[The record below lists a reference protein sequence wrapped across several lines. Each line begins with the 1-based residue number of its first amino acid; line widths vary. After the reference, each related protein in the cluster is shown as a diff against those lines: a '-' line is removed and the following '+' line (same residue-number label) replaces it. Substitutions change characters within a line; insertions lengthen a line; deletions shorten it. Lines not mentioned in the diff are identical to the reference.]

1 MAKVMVTE
9 EEKAFLGRMYE
20 QYYDEAVRYARSLTG
35 NSDDAQQI
43 VQDTFV
49 SLLEKGVSDLRE
61 RDKFKSYL
69 MTCVRNRFLNQR
81 KKAHREEGGELL
93 VDELFDATGEGRFV
107 SVLREEE
114 SIDPALAYEH
124 KELKQELENCLAQL
138 PDEQREVIYLKSILQ
153 MKEREIA
160 QLQGVAQ
167 ATVKS
172 RIRYARARLSQLILE
187 REKKTGVK
195 LHSVVPLLPLLRFLY
210 SQETFPQKSFAELC
224 VAAETGAA
232 VAGAASST
240 AASAASSTAAS
251 AASSTA
257 AGAASST
264 AAGAASST
272 AAGASA
278 TAETASYGVAEVS
291 AAAAGAISSGAAGAA
306 TSLVAAA
313 SGISVAA
320 KVALGV
326 AAAAVI
332 GTAAAIAVPEDL
344 HRTAQPE
351 PAAWEQNDDSA
362 TSLPATETMV
372 IAAFPDLGEYELHE
386 PARYQDGIIRF
397 QYDGNTLLPFRLP
410 YDGNIILPFS
420 GTDSMFDLLEF
431 TYADLRE
438 WPSTET
444 YGYIYYGM
452 KAYEQDLDAVAEQE
466 EVHFLLGSPAEESG
480 IEKIKY
486 GTNTDNCI
494 SYLYHYQE
502 DTGAYI
508 YDLLVVKNLKGADGL
523 EGSAVVLVESDDMA
537 VILAARQMADTIEI
551 VGTQMDNALSE
562 ESLSRTDRIYEL
574 LCPEQAAAI
583 KNPVEVEGG
592 SIFEAFSIE
601 NLENQNADKAEWA
614 IWFEKPTYIL
624 APGEKV
630 TPVLIGP
637 GKDEKIKYRISN
649 ENVAT
654 VNAKGE
660 VTGIADGFV
669 MLVATNEHGASCN
682 TYCDV
687 IAPEGG
693 E

>member
-1 MAKVMVTE
+1 MVEGRILFILFPLSDIQTVFHLQNTE
-9 EEKAFLGRMYE
+9 DLADGPIQGEPGGQIVKEEQHDDRHGEHHLLLGRIH
-20 QYYDEAVRYARSLTG
+20 VRRSHL
-35 NSDDAQQI
+35 
-43 VQDTFV
+43 
-49 SLLEKGVSDLRE
+49 LLEDHQGGH
-61 RDKFKSYL
+61 
-69 MTCVRNRFLNQR
+69 CQHQR
-81 KKAHREEGGELL
+81 
-93 VDELFDATGEGRFV
+93 
-107 SVLREEE
+107 
-114 SIDPALAYEH
+114 
-124 KELKQELENCLAQL
+124 
-138 PDEQREVIYLKSILQ
+138 
-153 MKEREIA
+153 M
-160 QLQGVAQ
+160 
-167 ATVKS
+167 
-172 RIRYARARLSQLILE
+172 
-187 REKKTGVK
+187 
-195 LHSVVPLLPLLRFLY
+195 
-210 SQETFPQKSFAELC
+210 
-224 VAAETGAA
+224 
-232 VAGAASST
+232 
-240 AASAASSTAAS
+240 
-251 AASSTA
+251 
-257 AGAASST
+257 
-264 AAGAASST
+264 
-272 AAGASA
+272 
-278 TAETASYGVAEVS
+278 
-291 AAAAGAISSGAAGAA
+291 
-306 TSLVAAA
+306 
-313 SGISVAA
+313 
-320 KVALGV
+320 
-326 AAAAVI
+326 
-332 GTAAAIAVPEDL
+332 
-344 HRTAQPE
+344 
-351 PAAWEQNDDSA
+351 
-362 TSLPATETMV
+362 
-372 IAAFPDLGEYELHE
+372 
-386 PARYQDGIIRF
+386 
-397 QYDGNTLLPFRLP
+397 
-410 YDGNIILPFS
+410 
-420 GTDSMFDLLEF
+420 
-431 TYADLRE
+431 
-438 WPSTET
+438 
-444 YGYIYYGM
+444 
-452 KAYEQDLDAVAEQE
+452 DAVAEQE

>member
-43 VQDTFV
+43 VQDTFM

-160 QLQGVAQ
+160 KLQGVAQ

-240 AASAASSTAAS
+240 AAG

-272 AAGASA
+272 AASFFHRCRRSFFHRCRRSCCRRNGVLWGGTGIRCCRRSHLVRRCRSSHIVSRCGVRHQRGSQGGAGRGGGGRNRYGGHRCA
-278 TAETASYGVAEVS
+278 RRPASYS
-291 AAAAGAISSGAAGAA
+291 TAGACRLGA
-306 TSLVAAA
+306 
-313 SGISVAA
+313 
-320 KVALGV
+320 
-326 AAAAVI
+326 
-332 GTAAAIAVPEDL
+332 E
-344 HRTAQPE
+344 R
-351 PAAWEQNDDSA
+351 
-362 TSLPATETMV
+362 
-372 IAAFPDLGEYELHE
+372 
-386 PARYQDGIIRF
+386 
-397 QYDGNTLLPFRLP
+397 
-410 YDGNIILPFS
+410 
-420 GTDSMFDLLEF
+420 
-431 TYADLRE
+431 
-438 WPSTET
+438 
-444 YGYIYYGM
+444 
-452 KAYEQDLDAVAEQE
+452 
-466 EVHFLLGSPAEESG
+466 
-480 IEKIKY
+480 
-486 GTNTDNCI
+486 
-494 SYLYHYQE
+494 
-502 DTGAYI
+502 
-508 YDLLVVKNLKGADGL
+508 
-523 EGSAVVLVESDDMA
+523 
-537 VILAARQMADTIEI
+537 
-551 VGTQMDNALSE
+551 
-562 ESLSRTDRIYEL
+562 
-574 LCPEQAAAI
+574 
-583 KNPVEVEGG
+583 
-592 SIFEAFSIE
+592 
-601 NLENQNADKAEWA
+601 
-614 IWFEKPTYIL
+614 
-624 APGEKV
+624 
-630 TPVLIGP
+630 
-637 GKDEKIKYRISN
+637 
-649 ENVAT
+649 
-654 VNAKGE
+654 
-660 VTGIADGFV
+660 
-669 MLVATNEHGASCN
+669 
-682 TYCDV
+682 
-687 IAPEGG
+687 
-693 E
+693 

>member
-1 MAKVMVTE
+1 M
-9 EEKAFLGRMYE
+9 
-20 QYYDEAVRYARSLTG
+20 
-35 NSDDAQQI
+35 
-43 VQDTFV
+43 
-49 SLLEKGVSDLRE
+49 
-61 RDKFKSYL
+61 
-69 MTCVRNRFLNQR
+69 
-81 KKAHREEGGELL
+81 
-93 VDELFDATGEGRFV
+93 
-107 SVLREEE
+107 
-114 SIDPALAYEH
+114 
-124 KELKQELENCLAQL
+124 
-138 PDEQREVIYLKSILQ
+138 
-153 MKEREIA
+153 
-160 QLQGVAQ
+160 
-167 ATVKS
+167 
-172 RIRYARARLSQLILE
+172 
-187 REKKTGVK
+187 
-195 LHSVVPLLPLLRFLY
+195 
-210 SQETFPQKSFAELC
+210 
-224 VAAETGAA
+224 
-232 VAGAASST
+232 
-240 AASAASSTAAS
+240 
-251 AASSTA
+251 
-257 AGAASST
+257 
-264 AAGAASST
+264 
-272 AAGASA
+272 
-278 TAETASYGVAEVS
+278 
-291 AAAAGAISSGAAGAA
+291 
-306 TSLVAAA
+306 
-313 SGISVAA
+313 
-320 KVALGV
+320 

-332 GTAAAIAVPEDL
+332 GTAAIAVPEDL

-362 TSLPATETMV
+362 TSLPATETME
-372 IAAFPDLGEYELHE
+372 IASFPDLGEYELHE

-410 YDGNIILPFS
+410 YDGEIILPFS
-420 GTDSMFDLLEF
+420 GTHSMFDLLEF

-452 KAYEQDLDAVAEQE
+452 EAYEQDLDAVAEQE
-466 EVHFLLGSPAEESG
+466 EVHFLLGRPAEESG
-480 IEKIKY
+480 IEKVKY

-502 DTGAYI
+502 DTGAYV

-523 EGSAVVLVESDDMA
+523 EGSAIVLVESDDMA

-551 VGTQMDNALSE
+551 VGTQIDGALFK

-583 KNPVEVEGG
+583 KNPVQVEGG

-614 IWFEKPTYIL
+614 IWFEKPTYVL

-637 GKDEKIKYRISN
+637 GKDEKIEYRISN